1 LPIDLFSSRLTG
13 YFFFGYSASIVLY
26 AFGMIWPMAALIAQV
41 LLFVLVGITLFD
53 AVFLFSSRH
62 PVSAK
67 RTVNTR
73 MNLGDKNEVRLEL
86 VNESRHRLKIDLF
99 EGYPVQM
106 QKRERSDRFSFAPKE
121 MHTHAYDY
129 VPSERGNTTFGDA
142 FMLISSVF
150 GMLNRRV
157 VLCLEQQVYVYPSVL
172 QMKKFELLVFQQK
185 RTSFGLKRIR
195 RIGHSREF
203 EQIKPYVQGEDI
215 RFINWKATGRKN
227 EPMVNQFQEE
237 KSQSVYCI
245 IDKSRSMKMTEEGMN
260 LLDYAINSA
269 LVLSNIA
276 IRNGDKMGLLTFSD
290 KLGVKLPADGSRLQ
304 LNRIMEALYAQQT
317 AFPESDFELL
327 YQQVRS
333 VVKTRSLLVLFTNFE
348 TEFAMRR
355 ALPMLRQ
362 MNRKHQLLA
371 VLFEL
376 SDLSEEMNQPIKTRN
391 DVYQAAVA
399 ERLLSLK
406 SRIASEMNKNG
417 IKTLVSNP
425 QQLSLNTVNKYL
437 EIKSR

>member
-1 LPIDLFSSRLTG
+1 MFSIRLTG
-13 YFFFGYSASIVLY
+13 SFFVGYSASIVLY
-26 AFGMIWPMAALIAQV
+26 ALGMIWPMAALISQV
-41 LLFVLVGITLFD
+41 LLFVLFGITLFD
-53 AVFLFSSRH
+53 AVFLFSSRK
-62 PVSAK
+62 PVSA
-67 RTVNTR
+67 RRNLNAR
-73 MNLGDKNEVRLEL
+73 MNLGDKNEVTLKL
-86 VNESRHRLKIDLF
+86 VNESRHRLRMELF

-106 QKRERSDRFSFAPKE
+106 QKRERSDHFSFASGE
-121 MHTHAYDY
+121 EHTHSYTY
-129 VPSERGNTTFGDA
+129 VPIERGTFLFGDV

-150 GMLNRRV
+150 GMLNRRL
-157 VLCLEQQVYVYPSVL
+157 VLPLEQEVHVYPSVL

-260 LLDYAINSA
+260 LLDYAINAA

-317 AFPESDFELL
+317 SFPESDFELL

-362 MNRKHQLLA
+362 MNQKHQLL
-371 VLFEL
+371 VVMFEL
-376 SDLSEEMNQPIKTRN
+376 SDLSEEVNQPIKTRS

-406 SRIASEMNKNG
+406 SRIATEMNKNG
-417 IKTLVSNP
+417 IKTLVSDP
-425 QQLSLNTVNKYL
+425 KLLSLNAVNKYL
-437 EIKSR
+437 EIKSRGLI

>member
-1 LPIDLFSSRLTG
+1 MFSIRLTG
-13 YFFFGYSASIVLY
+13 YFFVGYSASIVLY
-26 AFGMIWPMAALIAQV
+26 ALGMVWPMAALIAQIV
-41 LLFVLVGITLFD
+41 LFVLAGITMFD
-53 AVFLFSSRH
+53 AVFLFSTRH
-62 PVSAK
+62 PISAK
-67 RTVNTR
+67 REVHSR
-73 MNLGDKNEVRLEL
+73 MNLGDKNEVTLKL
-86 VNESRHRLKIDLF
+86 INESRHRLKIALF
-99 EGYPVQM
+99 EGYPIQM
-106 QKRERSDRFSFAPKE
+106 QKRGRTGIFSVAPGE
-121 MHTHAYDY
+121 DHAYVYDY
-129 VPSERGNTTFGDA
+129 VPIERGNTTFGDV

-157 VLCLEQQVYVYPSVL
+157 VVRLEQQVKVYPSVL

-227 EPMVNQFQEE
+227 ELMVNQFQEE

-245 IDKSRSMKMTEEGMN
+245 IDKSRAMKMTEEGMN
-260 LLDYAINSA
+260 LLDYAINAA

-276 IRNGDKMGLLTFSD
+276 IRNRDKMGLLTFSD
-290 KLGVKLPADGSRLQ
+290 KLGVKLPADGSHIQ

-317 AFPESDFELL
+317 AFPESNFELL

-362 MNRKHQLLA
+362 MNQKHQLLV

-376 SDLSEEMNQPIKTRN
+376 SDLSEEINQPIKTRN

-406 SRIASEMNKNG
+406 SRIATEMNKNG

-425 QQLSLNTVNKYL
+425 QQLSLNAVNKYL
-437 EIKSR
+437 EIKSRGII

>member
-1 LPIDLFSSRLTG
+1 
-13 YFFFGYSASIVLY
+13 
-26 AFGMIWPMAALIAQV
+26 
-41 LLFVLVGITLFD
+41 
-53 AVFLFSSRH
+53 
-62 PVSAK
+62 
-67 RTVNTR
+67 
-73 MNLGDKNEVRLEL
+73 
-86 VNESRHRLKIDLF
+86 
-99 EGYPVQM
+99 
-106 QKRERSDRFSFAPKE
+106 
-121 MHTHAYDY
+121 
-129 VPSERGNTTFGDA
+129 
-142 FMLISSVF
+142 
-150 GMLNRRV
+150 
-157 VLCLEQQVYVYPSVL
+157 
-172 QMKKFELLVFQQK
+172 
-185 RTSFGLKRIR
+185 
-195 RIGHSREF
+195 
-203 EQIKPYVQGEDI
+203 
-215 RFINWKATGRKN
+215 
-227 EPMVNQFQEE
+227 MVNQFQEE

-245 IDKSRSMKMTEEGMN
+245 IDKSRSMKMTEAGMN

-362 MNRKHQLLA
+362 MNRKHQLLV

-437 EIKSR
+437 EIKSRGML